1 MTKSL
6 FRIRDSLVLLPHYT
20 SSGLIIAKSYSELLY
35 AVLCTDCFLSSKKKT
50 IVKCR
55 PQLKSVHICIHI
67 SFECQLQTCECK
79 CWQPTTRPLASAEY
93 SCFFIFQW
101 NRRVLPIST
110 QLVNRL
116 NWNVEMLP
124 WGIGACVSGS
134 KKYQRVTQEKLIQ
147 IWNIVWDFSCK
158 LRKDG

>member
-1 MTKSL
+1 M
-6 FRIRDSLVLLPHYT
+6 FRRRDSLVLLPHYT

-35 AVLCTDCFLSSKKKT
+35 AVLCTDCFLSSKK
-50 IVKCR
+50 R
-55 PQLKSVHICIHI
+55 QLLNADLNWNLSTFVFIFHLNVNCKLVNVSVDNLRLDPWPALNIHV
-67 SFECQLQTCECK
+67 
-79 CWQPTTRPLASAEY
+79 
-93 SCFFIFQW
+93 FFIFQW

-124 WGIGACVSGS
+124 WGISACVSGS

-147 IWNIVWDFSCK
+147 IWKIGWDFSCK